1 MSGPRAG
8 LVRWIKFNVVG
19 AVGICVQLG
28 VLAVLRSGF
37 EMNYLFA
44 TALAVES
51 AVIHNF
57 FWHERFT
64 WSDRRT
70 NAGVGRFLKFNLT
83 TGIFSLAGNVVF
95 TKLLADAGMSYL
107 LANGSA
113 IVLCAIIN
121 FLLND
126 RLVFIAPQSK

>member
-1 MSGPRAG
+1 MTGVAWRP
-8 LVRWIKFNVVG
+8 G
-19 AVGICVQLG
+19 AWLPGQDGRVSD
-28 VLAVLRSGF
+28 VLAPVRPRRPGQDEAGPLIEEKLGYGVR
-37 EMNYLFA
+37 
-44 TALAVES
+44 
-51 AVIHNF
+51 
-57 FWHERFT
+57 
-64 WSDRRT
+64 DRRT
-70 NAGVGRFLKFNLT
+70 SAGVSRFLKFNFT